1 MPNLDRFG
9 GSQAWDAY
17 CARNDA
23 ITASLIESDPGCASC
38 SSYRESDYSDEHGMC
53 IHGYYEQIER
63 FAKGVSN
70 FMPTPDLVAA
80 RGCVPC
86 EYENWSER

>member
-23 ITASLIESDPGCASC
+23 VTASLIESGPGCASC

-53 IHGYYEQIER
+53 VHGYYEQLARLRAGIT
-63 FAKGVSN
+63 KL
-70 FMPTPDLVAA
+70 MPIPDLVE
-80 RGCVPC
+80 GHGYVPC
-86 EYENWSER
+86 EYEYWSGR